1 MKRSA
6 IYVAFLLMT
15 TLLPMHA
22 IAQDKPRPD
31 TEAKKEVIA
40 TPIKLQ
46 IVFTEFDGDK
56 KIKSLP
62 YTIYYSASH
71 AEMLQA
77 GFTKLRIGSRVPV
90 MTGAGQFQY
99 LDVGTNLDARSAR
112 AADGHF
118 LVQLNVEHAWVE
130 GETQVQLANADHQSA
145 AASTFPEPIIRS
157 IRSELDLSLRDGQTS
172 EITAATDPISGR
184 VVRVEVTLTVLK

>member
-15 TLLPMHA
+15 TLLPTHA

-77 GFTKLRIGSRVPV
+77 GFT
-90 MTGAGQFQY
+90 
-99 LDVGTNLDARSAR
+99 
-112 AADGHF
+112 
-118 LVQLNVEHAWVE
+118 E
-130 GETQVQLANADHQSA
+130 
-145 AASTFPEPIIRS
+145 PEPTYVA
-157 IRSELDLSLRDGQTS
+157 LPTS
-172 EITAATDPISGR
+172 EDLNLAPPLDGPDVFSSEYFRSFFLARLRTGPMVLTGISSW
-184 VVRVEVTLTVLK
+184 VLISS